1 MQQCWF
7 RTLVCRESL
16 TLELWIK
23 FWHARFLS
31 GTHGVILQGADTWFV
46 HNYRFLDSAMSPR
59 IRSVNICDIRGRFK
73 QVLRL
78 RCASLRMTNFTY
90 TYGYGTS
97 GCDRR
102 TTSLCRG

>member
-59 IRSVNICDIRGRFK
+59 IRSV
-73 QVLRL
+73 
-78 RCASLRMTNFTY
+78 ASSVAGFTC
-90 TYGYGTS
+90 THNLVISTAA
-97 GCDRR
+97 
-102 TTSLCRG
+102 